1 MTSGER
7 RKSNKLDPLEFGT
20 CNEVAEEVKDM
31 PPMPRLKA
39 TLPDQGDPMF
49 QRIEILESELS
60 LLRKRQ
66 DVLEQK
72 HQDVEAVRRG
82 QLDCL
87 SERIYEAEKMQ
98 RQVQERTDDAIE
110 KARAAFQKTASDME
124 HERINL
130 MSVITQVNQNF
141 EHLSREMAGVSD
153 IVGRTQ
159 QDLIHLQQDVAERSE
174 IDVTTFAHQLAHL
187 EEHYSNH
194 LRELQQSQVSFSQQL
209 MDVHQFRTEVSSY
222 LEQLTQMLHDS
233 EARSEASC
241 RGRLNEHWLNLRKE
255 VSRKISQEVAR
266 HVGSGSG
273 GGMAKDD
280 ELNQRS
286 LREVDDYGVTA
297 VRSCERTDQAARRA
311 EISRHPVGRQ
321 QPTTRTASAERHE
334 MKGRPPV
341 AFPQVKDPDEGQDY
355 RLLEFLLTQDDRLAQ
370 EPLRWPVGEL
380 PS

>member
-1 MTSGER
+1 MTSER
-7 RKSNKLDPLEFGT
+7 RKTNKLDPSEFG
-20 CNEVAEEVKDM
+20 AFEVKDM

-39 TLPDQGDPMF
+39 TLPDQGDLVSCDPML

-60 LLRKRQ
+60 FLRKRQ
-66 DVLEQK
+66 DVLEQE

-87 SERIYEAEKMQ
+87 SERVYEAEKMQ

-153 IVGRTQ
+153 LVGRTQ

-174 IDVTTFAHQLAHL
+174 IDVTTFVHQLAHM
-187 EEHYSNH
+187 EDRYSNH
-194 LRELQQSQVSFSQQL
+194 LRELQQSQVSVSQQL
-209 MDVHQFRTEVSSY
+209 MDIHQFRSEVSSY
-222 LEQLTQMLHDS
+222 LEQLTQMLRD
-233 EARSEASC
+233 SEASC

-266 HVGSGSG
+266 HLDS

-280 ELNQRS
+280 ELKGL
-286 LREVDDYGVTA
+286 LREDDYGVSA
-297 VRSCERTDQAARRA
+297 VRSCDGREGRPEQAARRSA
-311 EISRHPVGRQ
+311 EASRP
-321 QPTTRTASAERHE
+321 PTSAERPE
-334 MKGRPPV
+334 RSDFQKGRPPT

>member
-1 MTSGER
+1 MTSER
-7 RKSNKLDPLEFGT
+7 RKTNKLDPSEFG
-20 CNEVAEEVKDM
+20 AFEEVKDM

-39 TLPDQGDPMF
+39 TLSDGHQGDLVSCDPML

-60 LLRKRQ
+60 FLRKRQ

-87 SERIYEAEKMQ
+87 SERVYEAEKMQ

-153 IVGRTQ
+153 LVGRTQ

-174 IDVTTFAHQLAHL
+174 IDVTTFVHQLAHM
-187 EEHYSNH
+187 EDRYSNH
-194 LRELQQSQVSFSQQL
+194 LRELQQSQVSVSQQL
-209 MDVHQFRTEVSSY
+209 MDIHQFRSEVSSY
-222 LEQLTQMLHDS
+222 LEQLTQMLRD
-233 EARSEASC
+233 SEASC

-266 HVGSGSG
+266 HLDS

-280 ELNQRS
+280 ELKGL
-286 LREVDDYGVTA
+286 LREDDYGVSA
-297 VRSCERTDQAARRA
+297 VRSCDGREGRPEQAARRSA
-311 EISRHPVGRQ
+311 EASRP
-321 QPTTRTASAERHE
+321 PTSAERPE
-334 MKGRPPV
+334 RSDFQKGRPPT

>member
-1 MTSGER
+1 
-7 RKSNKLDPLEFGT
+7 
-20 CNEVAEEVKDM
+20 M
-31 PPMPRLKA
+31 PPMPRLKV
-39 TLPDQGDPMF
+39 TLPSSMLPDQGDPI
-49 QRIEILESELS
+49 QRIEMLESELS

-87 SERIYEAEKMQ
+87 SERVYEAEKMQ

-174 IDVTTFAHQLAHL
+174 IDVTTFVHQLAHL

-209 MDVHQFRTEVSSY
+209 MDIHQFRTEVSSY
-222 LEQLTQMLHDS
+222 LEQLTQMMRD
-233 EARSEASC
+233 SEASC
-241 RGRLNEHWLNLRKE
+241 RGRLNEHWSNLRKE
-255 VSRKISQEVAR
+255 VSRKITQEVAR
-266 HVGSGSG
+266 HLGTGSVQI
-273 GGMAKDD
+273 AKDD
-280 ELNQRS
+280 DQLNQRS
-286 LREVDDYGVTA
+286 LREVEDYGVTS
-297 VRSCERTDQAARRA
+297 VRSCDGRTEQATRRSSA
-311 EISRHPVGRQ
+311 EISRQG
-321 QPTTRTASAERHE
+321 PTTSSERNE
-334 MKGRPPV
+334 KKGRPPV
-341 AFPQVKDPDEGQDY
+341 AFPHMTVKDPDEGQDY
-355 RLLEFLLTQDDRLAQ
+355 RLLEFLLTQDDRLAH
-370 EPLRWPVGEL
+370 EPHRWPVSEL